1 MSLILSLNES
11 VKGLAQRFDTFQ
23 RNVDERL
30 TKVQN
35 EQILMKS
42 KIEFVEKNAL
52 GGARLSNRDVN
63 DTLAASKENNR
74 NLFNQASSY
83 LDSQK
88 PL

>member
-52 GGARLSNRDVN
+52 GRSRVNTRDLN
-63 DTLAASKENNR
+63 DTLVSSKENNR
-74 NLFNQASSY
+74 NLYNQPLSY
-83 LDSQK
+83 QDSQK

>member
-42 KIEFVEKNAL
+42 KIEFIEKNAL
-52 GGARLSNRDVN
+52 GGARVSTREGNE
-63 DTLAASKENNR
+63 TLAASKENNR
-74 NLFNQASSY
+74 NLYNQPSSY
-83 LDSQK
+83 LDSHR

>member
-11 VKGLAQRFDTFQ
+11 VKGLAQRFDKFQ

-52 GGARLSNRDVN
+52 GGSRVSTREGN
-63 DTLAASKENNR
+63 DTLASSKENNR
-74 NLFNQASSY
+74 NLYN
-83 LDSQK
+83 
-88 PL
+88 

>member
-52 GGARLSNRDVN
+52 GGTRVNTREGN
-63 DTLAASKENNR
+63 DTLASSKENNR
-74 NLFNQASSY
+74 NLYNQPPSY
-83 LDSQK
+83 LDSHK

>member
-52 GGARLSNRDVN
+52 GGARVSNRDVN

-74 NLFNQASSY
+74 NLYNQASSY
-83 LDSQK
+83 
-88 PL
+88 

>member
-11 VKGLAQRFDTFQ
+11 VKGLAQRLDTFQ

-52 GGARLSNRDVN
+52 GGARVSNRDVN

-83 LDSQK
+83 
-88 PL
+88 

>member
-11 VKGLAQRFDTFQ
+11 VKGLAQRLDTFQ

-52 GGARLSNRDVN
+52 VGSRVSTREGN
-63 DTLAASKENNR
+63 DALVSSKENNR
-74 NLFNQASSY
+74 NLYNQPSSN
-83 LDSQK
+83 
-88 PL
+88 

>member
-11 VKGLAQRFDTFQ
+11 VKGLARRFDTFQ

-52 GGARLSNRDVN
+52 AGTRVNVRDGN
-63 DTLAASKENNR
+63 DTLASSKENNR
-74 NLFNQASSY
+74 NLYNQPSY
-83 LDSQK
+83 LDSHK
-88 PL
+88 SLY

>member
-11 VKGLAQRFDTFQ
+11 VKGLAQRLDTFQ

-52 GGARLSNRDVN
+52 VGSRVSTREGN
-63 DTLAASKENNR
+63 DALVSSKENNR
-74 NLFNQASSY
+74 NLYNQASSY
-83 LDSQK
+83 LDS
-88 PL
+88 